1 VSRRSDRLT
10 AQITGKA
17 REVGPEE
24 AHARAV
30 LAITRRIH
38 TREARR
44 RRLQA
49 ELKKLAGD
57 LRADRLE
64 LRAVLQRDS
73 SITVDDPRL
82 DLAGKA
88 DAIDAVQARV
98 ERRPADAVEQIQQ
111 EAYAAFGAE
120 NDGVLPEVDELR
132 DPFSG
137 AGKDGGQ

>member
-1 VSRRSDRLT
+1 MASRNARLT
-10 AQITGKA
+10 AAITGKG

-49 ELKKLAGD
+49 ELKKLGQD

-64 LRAVLQRDS
+64 LRAVLQRDA
-73 SITVDDPRL
+73 SISIDSPVL
-82 DLAGKA
+82 ELAGQA
-88 DAIDAVQARV
+88 DAIDAVHARL
-98 ERRPADAVEQIQQ
+98 ERPTAAPAVC
-111 EAYAAFGAE
+111 EART
-120 NDGVLPEVDELR
+120 EVVRDQ
-132 DPFSG
+132 DPFGG

>member
-1 VSRRSDRLT
+1 VSRRNARLT

-64 LRAVLQRDS
+64 LRAVLQRDA
-73 SITVDDPRL
+73 SITIDSPAL
-82 DLAGKA
+82 ELAGPA
-88 DAIDAVQARV
+88 TAIDAVQARY
-98 ERRPADAVEQIQQ
+98 ERAEAPQPTTAQI
-111 EAYAAFGAE
+111 EDVFG
-120 NDGVLPEVDELR
+120 
-132 DPFSG
+132 G